1 MENGRHPSSRGK
13 RRCKRRL
20 RPQGLGISKLG
31 HGRRRGR
38 PDWRRCRAEVGRQH
52 LYVALTGPWASRVL
66 IVRKLKGPS
75 SQASLGAG
83 TAAARIN
90 IAPLGVLFGA
100 ALDAP
105 RLSPHLLRNRP
116 HDVRGGLAS
125 RLVTALSLT
134 NPHIAS
140 HRFIA
145 QTGQGA
151 SIPTPCTAPQSRRSW
166 RQHAATSRFCGD

>member
-134 NPHIAS
+134 KPSYRVTPISRANRPGSVHPHSLYSATI
-140 HRFIA
+140 
-145 QTGQGA
+145 
-151 SIPTPCTAPQSRRSW
+151 TPIME
-166 RQHAATSRFCGD
+166 ATCADESFLR